1 MYMYTICLIKLY
13 KILKTGKDISHTITP
28 LMVSTHAFCHM
39 CVKSPERAWVHSK
52 SFIKVIGILLL
63 IVWFIKSEDQTIQI
77 MRKNKSTLMF
87 LIDCNN

>member
-1 MYMYTICLIKLY
+1 MYMRTIYLIKLY
-13 KILKTGKDISHTITP
+13 KILKPGKDISHTITL
-28 LMVSTHAFCHM
+28 LMVFMHVFCHM